1 MIRFPG
7 RFVRHVLLVTG
18 TAAALLG
25 PVPTASAHAHQDVDL
40 DCSIIA
46 TSDVYPGEIFGVLQ
60 HLVGTTHGLT
70 GTADCTGTVDG
81 QQVTGQ
87 GQFGANSQEYGDCG
101 ATETTGR
108 NEFILRVPTAHR
120 TKTVTGIY
128 ADHIKTAG
136 GTVTIELTG
145 DITGTSW
152 DISAVGQC
160 TEADPLTQVTFG
172 IQGHVT

>member
-18 TAAALLG
+18 TAAALLVA
-25 PVPTASAHAHQDVDL
+25 VPSAPAHADQVVDL

-60 HLVGTTHGLT
+60 HLAGTTHGLT
-70 GTADCTGTVDG
+70 GTADCAGTVDG

-87 GQFGANSQEYGDCG
+87 GQFGATSQEYGDCG

-108 NEFILRVPTAHR
+108 NEFVLRVPTAHG

-128 ADHIKTAG
+128 ADHVKTTG
-136 GTVTIELTG
+136 GTVIELTG
-145 DITGTSW
+145 DITGTSGA
-152 DISAVGQC
+152 ISVVGQC